1 MSHQPQKLS
10 ASAFSS
16 SITSSPF
23 SASRLKRA
31 LQQASLAA
39 AITVPLLQ
47 PVWAAEALAD
57 ASLSQHH
64 YQVSAGPLEAA
75 LTEFAKQA
83 GILLSFEPELV
94 AGKRSAGLSGSHSVN
109 QGFEKLLKG
118 SGLDVVVNSN
128 GNFGLKKLPE
138 SALHGGSLPEV
149 KVAAQRQTASIDT
162 LMPSYSGGQVAT
174 GGRVGLLGNRDF
186 MDTPFNITAY
196 TSSMIQN
203 RQAATIAD
211 VIDNDPSVRNGN
223 PRGGRFD
230 QFSIRGVTFM
240 NSDVAFNG
248 LFGILPTYAVA
259 AESAERVEVLK
270 GASGMLNGMVPSG
283 GGAGG
288 MINIVPKRAGD
299 KDITQ
304 FTVSHASESQFGGH
318 MDAGRRFGP
327 DKAFGIRFNG
337 VYQDPGEL
345 AFDHQSRES
354 ALGALALDFRGEAL
368 RLSLDV
374 GHQKRNI
381 NAPPERVTL
390 ANTAGVLAQ
399 VPDAKRID
407 NNYEPSWTY
416 TNTQDNYSAAR
427 GEYDLNSQWTVFAAA
442 GARQGEYEFLR
453 VNPVVLSNGNF
464 SNVRGRLFS
473 RYERVRSLEVGVRAN
488 LETGP
493 VKHALTLTG
502 NRYRMEY
509 GNLDHR
515 LGLVN
520 SNIYAP
526 AQVLSP
532 NLNGLADD
540 ISKTNTSDLGSIAL
554 VDNLTMLD
562 GKLQLVLGARSQHVN
577 SHNFE
582 DVTRYNEKTLTPLA
596 AFLIRPNR
604 QVSVFGSYI
613 ESLRQGDVIPTGT
626 GCNGLECAN
635 AGGLLAPV
643 KSKQLEIGTKL
654 DFGSFATSIS
664 LFQLEQPTAY
674 AVGQV
679 FGINGKQR
687 NRGLELN
694 VFGEPWTHHRV
705 LGGLMLLDTE
715 MVKSAGG
722 INDGNRI
729 FGTSRANFNLNW
741 EWDTPMEG
749 LTLTARSIYS
759 SSQYYDA
766 ANTRKI
772 PAWTR
777 FDIGARYATTAH
789 GQPLTLRAS
798 VENLFDR
805 QYWSSTAAASGSM
818 GLSIG
823 TPRMLLMSATV
834 DF

>member
-1 MSHQPQKLS
+1 MSHPTQ
-10 ASAFSS
+10 SS
-16 SITSSPF
+16 SAKHLPSSKL
-23 SASRLKRA
+23 RRA
-31 LQQASLAA
+31 LKQACLAM
-39 AITVPLLQ
+39 TVTMSTTMLLQ
-47 PVWAAEALAD
+47 PVWAAEPVQE
-57 ASLSQHH
+57 SSSQRH
-64 YQVSAGPLEAA
+64 YQVEAGPLDAA
-75 LTEFAKQA
+75 LTEFAKQS
-83 GILLSFEPELV
+83 GILLSFDPELV
-94 AGKRSAGLSGSHSVN
+94 AGKSSAGLSGNHHLK
-109 QGFEKLLKG
+109 QGFDKLLKG

-128 GNFGLKKLPE
+128 GNFGLKKVPQSE
-138 SALHGGSLPEV
+138 LHGGSLPEV
-149 KVAAQRQTASIDT
+149 KVAAQRQTASTDE
-162 LMPSYSGGQVAT
+162 LMPSYTGGQVAT
-174 GGRVGLLGNRDF
+174 GGRVGLMGNRDF
-186 MDTPFNITAY
+186 MDTPFNVTAY

-211 VIDNDPSVRNGN
+211 IIDNDPSVRNGN

-270 GASGMLNGMVPSG
+270 GASGMLSGMVPSG

-304 FTVSHASESQFGGH
+304 FTLSHASESHFGGH

-327 DKAFGIRFNG
+327 NNAFGIRFNG

-345 AFDHQSRES
+345 AYDHQSRES
-354 ALGALALDFRGEAL
+354 ALGALALDYRGDDL

-390 ANTAGVLAQ
+390 ANTSGVLAQ

-407 NNYEPSWTY
+407 KNYEPAWTY

-427 GEYDLNSQWTVFAAA
+427 GEYDINSQWTVFAAA

-493 VKHALTLTG
+493 LKHALTLSG

-515 LGLVN
+515 LGVVN

-526 AQVLSP
+526 AQVNSP
-532 NLNGLADD
+532 NLSGLSDD
-540 ISKTNTSDLGSIAL
+540 ISKTNTSDLGSFAL
-554 VDNLTMLD
+554 VDNISMLGD
-562 GKLQLVLGARSQHVN
+562 KLQFVIGARSQHVN

-582 DVTRYNEKTLTPLA
+582 DVTRYNEKTLTPLV
-596 AFLIRPNR
+596 AFLVRPNR
-604 QVSVFGSYI
+604 QISLFGSYI
-613 ESLRQGDVIPTGT
+613 ESLRPGDIIPTAT

-635 AGGLLAPV
+635 AGSLLAPV
-643 KSKQLEIGTKL
+643 KSKQLEVGTKL

-674 AVGQV
+674 AIGQV